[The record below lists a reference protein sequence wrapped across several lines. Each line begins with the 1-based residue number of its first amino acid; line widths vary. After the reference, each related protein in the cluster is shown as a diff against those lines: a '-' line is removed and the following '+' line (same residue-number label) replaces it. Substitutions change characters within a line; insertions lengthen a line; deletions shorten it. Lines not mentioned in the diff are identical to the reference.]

1 MARWRL
7 WWRAIRGFSRPK
19 RVGDRQVVWMSHGDE
34 VAKLPQGFRVMAQSQ
49 QGVVAAREW
58 RFYGLQ
64 YHPEVLNINW
74 FQKQPNGNDEK
85 NQPCFTFLSTRL

>member
-64 YHPEVLNINW
+64 YHPESQFSPSCAPW
-74 FQKQPNGNDEK
+74 P
-85 NQPCFTFLSTRL
+85 PCLTISTPHLPLLKSRC